1 MKLRSLLNIILIMFL
16 AFFVS
21 FDCSKKL
28 TDKELLELAQK
39 ENSKGNNEKAIKL
52 YDELIRI
59 HPDSEYSPMALFM
72 IGYINAN
79 EIKDYERAKKV
90 YAEFLEKYPTSELAN
105 SVKFELENMGKSPDE
120 LIR

>member
-52 YDELIRI
+52 YEKLIRI